1 MNNLFN
7 SNIPYT
13 QITKEVW
20 VSITRTLENE
30 QIGELMVAF
39 AEYVYTGKI
48 PKFNG
53 RVMNGQWDLL
63 IEKTEDMSQ
72 SYFKKVANAKE
83 SARKRMANKNSSVT
97 NKNPPNDI
105 SNQATKNNGSE
116 SLKMTNTRE
125 IPNEFAIPIPEVNE
139 PVVDEGEID
148 DTGEFYYE
156 WETECERLLKDAMI
170 ETLDG
175 NGYAMR
181 ECNNK
186 LQNIYN
192 VFVANG
198 CSEDLLTQIKD
209 SVRERVSN
217 EVEKEYNEKVA

>member
-1 MNNLFN
+1 MSNLFN

-39 AEYVYTGKI
+39 AEYVYTGKK

-83 SARKRMANKNSSVT
+83 SARKRIANKNSSVT
-97 NKNPPNDI
+97 NNNTPSDI
-105 SNQATKNNGSE
+105 TNQTAKENSSDG
-116 SLKMTNTRE
+116 LKMSNTMT
-125 IPNEFAIPIPEVNE
+125 IPTEFDIPNE

-148 DTGEFYYE
+148 DTAEYYDE
-156 WETECERLLKDAMI
+156 WKSECRSLIKTAKLDFLDGDYDAMK
-170 ETLDG
+170 
-175 NGYAMR
+175 
-181 ECNNK
+181 ECNIK
-186 LQNIYN
+186 LSELMSICIN
-192 VFVANG
+192 NG
-198 CSEDLLTQIKD
+198 CSEVELVKI
-209 SVRERVSN
+209 RG
-217 EVEKEYNEKVA
+217 EVESAINEEIDNEYNRRIA

>member
-1 MNNLFN
+1 MSNLFN

-83 SARKRMANKNSSVT
+83 SARKRIANKNSSVT
-97 NKNPPNDI
+97 NDNTPNGI
-105 SNQATKNNGSE
+105 SNQTTKENSSE
-116 SLKMTNTRE
+116 SLKMTNIMT
-125 IPNEFAIPIPEVNE
+125 IPTEFDIPNE

-148 DTGEFYYE
+148 DTAEYYDE
-156 WETECERLLKDAMI
+156 WTDQCRNLIKTAKLDFLDGDYDAMK
-170 ETLDG
+170 
-175 NGYAMR
+175 
-181 ECNNK
+181 ECNIK
-186 LQNIYN
+186 LSELMSICIN
-192 VFVANG
+192 NG
-198 CSEDLLTQIKD
+198 CSEVELVKIRGNVE
-209 SVRERVSN
+209 SEIN
-217 EVEKEYNEKVA
+217 EEIDNEYNRRIA

>member
-1 MNNLFN
+1 MSNLFN

-83 SARKRMANKNSSVT
+83 SARKRIANKNSSVT
-97 NKNPPNDI
+97 NDNTPNGI
-105 SNQATKNNGSE
+105 SNQTTKENSSE
-116 SLKMTNTRE
+116 SLKITNIMT
-125 IPNEFAIPIPEVNE
+125 IPTEFDIPTE

-148 DTGEFYYE
+148 DTAEYYDE
-156 WETECERLLKDAMI
+156 WTDQCRNLIKTAKLDFLDGDYDAMK
-170 ETLDG
+170 
-175 NGYAMR
+175 
-181 ECNNK
+181 ECNIK
-186 LQNIYN
+186 LSELMSICIN
-192 VFVANG
+192 NG
-198 CSEDLLTQIKD
+198 CLEEKLLSIKCA
-209 SVRERVSN
+209 
-217 EVEKEYNEKVA
+217 VEKEISEEIDNEYNRRIA